1 MLMHLVTTLLS
12 QLPVEPVDG
21 DLTKYVGDM
30 LKFVVEQFQH
40 RNYVPAV
47 ASIVVLVTF
56 AVKKIAGD
64 KIKTGQ
70 LAIVST
76 VVALVASLATELAGL
91 AVNAGGFDITR
102 AVVNGLIVGP
112 MASGLYSLLFKQ
124 ILAKKVEE
132 VKVEAPAEPK

>member
-1 MLMHLVTTLLS
+1 MHLVTTLLS